1 MRPPLNPMLTMFGD
15 IRRMAG
21 SGISILD
28 AIGAKLKHLSVRQ
41 EVVAANIA
49 HANTPGYRAR
59 DVSTPDFAGL
69 VGETRKAGKA
79 EIGVP
84 RVAVSATMTALGAK
98 PVKAGEVRRGDN
110 GYEVKESGNTVI
122 LEEELMKMA
131 QVQMDYAAM
140 TNLYR
145 KQAGLLKIALG
156 RGQ

>member
-1 MRPPLNPMLTMFGD
+1 MLTMTREDGG
-15 IRRMAG
+15 MAG

-28 AIGAKLKHLSVRQ
+28 AISAKLKHLSVRQ
-41 EVVAANIA
+41 QVVSQNIA
-49 HANTPGYRAR
+49 NADTPGFRAR
-59 DVSTPDFAGL
+59 DVKTPDFSAIL
-69 VGETRKAGKA
+69 GETTLAGKA

-84 RVAVSATMTALGAK
+84 RVAASASMARLGAS
-98 PVKAGEVRRGDN
+98 PARIGEIERGDTA
-110 GYEVKESGNTVI
+110 YEVKESGNTVI

-131 QVQMDYAAM
+131 QIQMDYAAL

>member
-1 MRPPLNPMLTMFGD
+1 
-15 IRRMAG
+15 MAG

-49 HANTPGYRAR
+49 HANTPGYKAR
-59 DVSTPDFAGL
+59 DVAAPDFSGL
-69 VGETRKAGKA
+69 IGETTAGKA
-79 EIGVP
+79 AIGVP
-84 RVAVSATMTALGAK
+84 RVAVSATMTSLGANAYK
-98 PVKAGEVRRGDN
+98 VGEIRRG
-110 GYEVKESGNTVI
+110 GTSYEVKESGNTVV

>member
-1 MRPPLNPMLTMFGD
+1 MLTMIAD
-15 IRRMAG
+15 SAPMAG
-21 SGISILD
+21 TGISILD

-49 HANTPGYRAR
+49 HANTPGYKAR
-59 DVSTPDFAGL
+59 DVGAPDFSAL
-69 VGETRKAGKA
+69 LGETSKAGKA

-84 RVAVSATMTALGAK
+84 RVRVSDSMTQLGAGPTK
-98 PVKAGEVRRGDN
+98 VGEIRRG
-110 GYEVKESGNTVI
+110 GTSYEVKESGNNVV

-131 QVQMDYAAM
+131 QLQMDYAAM

-145 KQAGLLKIALG
+145 KQTGLLKIALG

>member
-1 MRPPLNPMLTMFGD
+1 
-15 IRRMAG
+15 MAG

-49 HANTPGYRAR
+49 HANTPGYKVR
-59 DVSTPDFAGL
+59 DVKTPDFSGL
-69 VGETRKAGKA
+69 IGATSKAGKA

-84 RVAVSATMTALGAK
+84 RVAVSDTMTALGANPRK
-98 PVKAGEVRRGDN
+98 IGEIRRGDTS
-110 GYEVKESGNTVI
+110 YEVKESGNNVI

-156 RGQ
+156 QGQ

>member
-1 MRPPLNPMLTMFGD
+1 
-15 IRRMAG
+15 MAG

-41 EVVAANIA
+41 QVIAGNIA

-59 DVSTPDFAGL
+59 DVKAPDFSVML
-69 VGETRKAGKA
+69 GETTKAGRA
-79 EIGVP
+79 EIAVP
-84 RVAVSATMTALGAK
+84 RVLVSASLTRLGAA
-98 PVKAGEVRRGDN
+98 PADTGDVTRGET

-122 LEEELMKMA
+122 LEEELMKQA
-131 QVQMDYAAM
+131 QVQIDYAAM